1 MKVSERTLKW
11 VMRLYPPLLFQR
23 IWVKKFHKDF
33 KGVDVKIVH
42 SILNRN
48 YNASIFG
55 GTIYAASDPFFA
67 LLFDQIFKRKG
78 YKTRVWLKSASIDYI
93 KPGRT
98 SLYFQITITEEEI
111 EQAKN
116 DLDNLGK
123 FIKKFPMEIKDS
135 EGILCARVINEVYVR
150 NLKHRDEHSTVA
162 Y

>member
-23 IWVKKFHKDF
+23 IWVKKFHQDF
-33 KGVDVKIVH
+33 MGVDVKIIH

-48 YNASIFG
+48 YNSSIFG

-67 LLFDQIFKRKG
+67 LLFDQIFRRKG

-93 KPGRT
+93 KPGRR
-98 SLYFQITITEEEI
+98 SLYFQIRLTDQDVKE
-111 EQAKN
+111 AKN
-116 DLDNLGK
+116 SLDTVGK
-123 FIKKFPMEIKDS
+123 FIRKYPMDIVDQD
-135 EGILCARVINEVYVR
+135 GQLCAKVVNEVYVR
-150 NLKHRDEHSTVA
+150 NLKYQDEQPTVA